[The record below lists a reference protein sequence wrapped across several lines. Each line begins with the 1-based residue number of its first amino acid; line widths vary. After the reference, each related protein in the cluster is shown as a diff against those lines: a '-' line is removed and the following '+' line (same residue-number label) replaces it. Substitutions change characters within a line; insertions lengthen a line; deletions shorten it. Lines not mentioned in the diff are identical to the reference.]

1 MREMVKAGRPA
12 RKRLEFLKLAR
23 FRFLFRRRMPMPATE
38 YQFQNNRT
46 DPAMNTIP
54 VLFKIGGVPTTE
66 GVPVYPIFG
75 ATTGIHSAADV
86 VSAQTLMRTVHAA
99 IG

>member
-1 MREMVKAGRPA
+1 
-12 RKRLEFLKLAR
+12 
-23 FRFLFRRRMPMPATE
+23 
-38 YQFQNNRT
+38 
-46 DPAMNTIP
+46 MNTIP
-54 VLFKIGGVPTTE
+54 VLSKIGGVPTIE

-86 VSAQTLMRTVHAA
+86 VSAQTLMRTGQAA

>member
-12 RKRLEFLKLAR
+12 RKRLEFLKLTR
-23 FRFLFRRRMPMPATE
+23 FRFLFWRRMPATE

-54 VLFKIGGVPTTE
+54 VLSKIGGVPTIE